1 MPRYRTISCAHC
13 GFMQLKSDKEC
24 ERCGRLTARE
34 AKAQAFWVAKLVVT
48 IIAAAGFYL
57 FVTRSIAPSI
67 GG

>member
-1 MPRYRTISCAHC
+1 
-13 GFMQLKSDKEC
+13 MQLKRDKEC

-34 AKAQAFWVAKLVVT
+34 AKAQAFCVAKLIVT
-48 IIAAAGFYL
+48 ITAAAGFYL